1 MTPDLPS
8 VTLVALILAFCR
20 LVSEQGLADL
30 LRDVSKLDVKEIW
43 YQGEAKAHDQ
53 YGVDEKVH
61 ARCHV
66 SLGRHLIVIFAC
78 EALNRF
84 LRYISLRHVQELI
97 AARSFKSWCAVAA
110 KSIAAQLRRYQY
122 MDAFYYSR
130 AGQILDALRHTNS

>member
-30 LRDVSKLDVKEIW
+30 LRDVSK
-43 YQGEAKAHDQ
+43 
-53 YGVDEKVH
+53 
-61 ARCHV
+61 
-66 SLGRHLIVIFAC
+66 LIVIFAC